1 MSAARPRILLA
12 EDEFLVALS
21 TTDLLEN
28 AGCEI
33 VGPVSRVA
41 PGRGLALSE
50 TLDAAVLDIN
60 LAGEMAWPIAEA
72 LTDRGVPFV
81 FLSAYVPQS
90 VIPTKFAAVPRL
102 DKPVDGR
109 RLLSELEA
117 LWEHAGAS
125 RRASMG

>member
-1 MSAARPRILLA
+1 MASMTIARPRILLA

-33 VGPVSRVA
+33 VGPASGVA
-41 PGRGLALSE
+41 MARGLAVSE
-50 TLDAAVLDIN
+50 ILDAAVLDIN
-60 LAGEMAWPIAEA
+60 LGGEMVWPVAQA

-90 VIPTKFAAVPRL
+90 VIPAKFAAVPRL
-102 DKPVDGR
+102 DKPLDGE
-109 RLLSELEA
+109 RLLRELA
-117 LWEHAGAS
+117 IMWEDSKPAHP
-125 RRASMG
+125 

>member
-1 MSAARPRILLA
+1 MASMTSARPRILLA

-21 TTDLLEN
+21 TTDLLED

-41 PGRGLALSE
+41 LGRGLALSE

-72 LTDRGVPFV
+72 LR
-81 FLSAYVPQS
+81 
-90 VIPTKFAAVPRL
+90 
-102 DKPVDGR
+102 
-109 RLLSELEA
+109 
-117 LWEHAGAS
+117 
-125 RRASMG
+125 